1 MNVDFSSLTN
11 KLKDSSLKVKYT
23 KQNLD
28 LKLGMVLANDFFW
41 VPFAKVAFAS
51 QFDNYIKAFENQIKL
66 PRNCSKN

>member
-41 VPFAKVAFAS
+41 VPFA
-51 QFDNYIKAFENQIKL
+51 
-66 PRNCSKN
+66 